1 MCRAYVYTHAE
12 PEAHTNWP
20 AARPSPS
27 TSTQQYVQVAAT
39 QAYLSALNRVAVSRG
54 SLPVHPQFGKI

>member
-1 MCRAYVYTHAE
+1 MCRDMDIRMLN
-12 PEAHTNWP
+12 PNHTP
-20 AARPSPS
+20 IDRQPPPDRLPPKI
-27 TSTQQYVQVAAT
+27 YLQVAAT